1 MTGTIINVI
10 AILVGSL
17 LALRRGP
24 LFSVAA
30 QQTLRLVFG
39 IGCMFAGIHLVWLGI
54 GGPFLKCLKQLLIVM
69 LALILGRLAGRL
81 LRLQKL
87 SNRVGRFARSQLETP
102 TASRAKWSDGFNV
115 CAGLFCVSPLSW
127 LGSTAEGL
135 SGVFWPLLIKAGMDC
150 LAAVSFAER
159 FGQSVMMSA
168 LPVLAFQGTLT
179 LLMRVVEPALSRHL
193 LTGSVLAT
201 TGMLV
206 MFVSLLI
213 MEVRKIE
220 MADYLPSLAIAPLL
234 AWLWW

>member
-1 MTGTIINVI
+1 VTGTIINVI
-10 AILVGSL
+10 AIIVGSL
-17 LALRRGP
+17 LALRRRP

-54 GGPFLKCLKQLLIVM
+54 GGPFFKCLKQLFIVM
-69 LALILGRLAGRL
+69 LALILGRLVGRL

-87 SNRVGRFARSQLETP
+87 SNRVGRFARTQLESPP
-102 TASRAKWSDGFNV
+102 TSQSKWSDGFNV
-115 CAGLFCVSPLSW
+115 CAGLFCVAPLSW
-127 LGSTAEGL
+127 LGSVAGGL
-135 SGVFWPLLIKAGMDC
+135 AGVGWPLLIKAGMDC

-168 LPVLAFQGTLT
+168 LPVLAFQGTIT
-179 LLMRVVEPALSRHL
+179 LLMQVAAPALSRQL
-193 LTGSVLAT
+193 LTGCVLAT

-220 MADYLPSLAIAPLL
+220 MADYLPSLALAPLL
-234 AWLWW
+234 TWLWR